1 MQLIYAMHAWLVL
14 QEPNLSCSE
23 MFDVYRKP
31 FAL

>member
-1 MQLIYAMHAWLVL
+1 MHLIYIIRALLIL